1 MNQTQ
6 ARHTAELVA
15 PGFLIGLVAGAI
27 GGGVA
32 AMGGLPVGYVL
43 GTTVGLG
50 VPLAAFGVGYSLLL
64 ASGRI
69 RLGGVAPAAVY
80 WLFAFPVARL
90 IHEVLIDVLSGR
102 AVALPDGPVK
112 FIAYQALVS
121 VGFAIGFI
129 WMHEYVFGRW
139 WIHIRGHNPVAD
151 RYVEQYTRQAAR
163 TQTKPQNHPGGTGR
177 RPA

>member
-6 ARHTAELVA
+6 TRQTVELVA
-15 PGFLIGLVAGAI
+15 PGFLIGIMAGAI
-27 GGGVA
+27 GGGLAV
-32 AMGGLPVGYVL
+32 MGGLPVSYVI
-43 GTTVGLG
+43 GTTLGLG
-50 VPLAAFGVGYSLLL
+50 VPLAAFGVGYSMLL

-80 WLFAFPVARL
+80 WLFAFPVARV

-112 FIAYQALVS
+112 FVAYQALVS

-139 WIHIRGHNPVAD
+139 WIHIRHHNPVAA
-151 RYVEQYTRQAAR
+151 RYVQQYTRQAAK
-163 TQTKPQNHPGGTGR
+163 TQAKPQEQPDAT
-177 RPA
+177 